1 MQKLIVDT
9 FKIKLNIFSVH
20 LKIPTTY
27 FIFFADQKLLNMF
40 RLVDLSA
47 LFGCQVEIC
56 RRYHKIAPRR
66 TMATT
71 ATNFI
76 THSQRKEEKKMKV
89 EIRPELRDNSIEN
102 A

>member
-1 MQKLIVDT
+1 M
-9 FKIKLNIFSVH
+9 LNFNFFSVH
-20 LKIPTTY
+20 LKIPKTH
-27 FIFFADQKLLNMF
+27 FIFFADQKLLNVF

-76 THSQRKEEKKMKV
+76 THSQRKERKK
-89 EIRPELRDNSIEN
+89 
-102 A
+102 